1 MKKLLKILSSP
12 FSLIKDGFKW
22 LIYDTWDDLK
32 FLKKAWVKG
41 GKGEQVLNPEKV
53 EAFKKEIK
61 TLTIR
66 SIIKDNWYWFLVAGF
81 CICVGYLWGLKIC
94 SDQCN
99 MFIYEDYIKDS
110 LQYNLSLLIPP

>member
-53 EAFKKEIK
+53 EAF
-61 TLTIR
+61 
-66 SIIKDNWYWFLVAGF
+66 
-81 CICVGYLWGLKIC
+81 
-94 SDQCN
+94 
-99 MFIYEDYIKDS
+99 
-110 LQYNLSLLIPP
+110 